1 MQSSCN
7 EDAGSK
13 RAEIITMIVISYIAI
28 YLVAINLAGF
38 IAFGIDKSK
47 ARRNKWRIP
56 EATLFLFAIFGGSI
70 GCLAA
75 MHIFRHKTQKSTFY
89 IGIPAILGVQLLVIL
104 YLIFL
109 SPLSFR
115 IL

>member
-1 MQSSCN
+1 
-7 EDAGSK
+7 
-13 RAEIITMIVISYIAI
+13 MIVISYIAI
-28 YLVAINLAGF
+28 YLVAVNLAGF

-56 EATLFLFAIFGGSI
+56 EAILFLFAIFGGSL

-75 MHIFRHKTQKSTFY
+75 MHTFRHKTQKSSFY
-89 IGIPAILGVQLLVIL
+89 IGIPVILGIQLLVIV
-104 YLIFL
+104 YMIFL
-109 SPLSFR
+109 SPFTFR